1 MGVNSIRK
9 KTFYLER
16 RRKESLRKQNDT
28 FWFVILL
35 LCEAGKKGFEFEVNP
50 RAFELAGFSS

>member
-35 LCEAGKKGFEFEVNP
+35 LCKAEKK
-50 RAFELAGFSS
+50 ALSLK

>member
-1 MGVNSIRK
+1 MGGNSLK
-9 KTFYLER
+9 KENILS
-16 RRKESLRKQNDT
+16 SLRKQNDT

-35 LCEAGKKGFEFEVNP
+35 LCKAGKKGFEFEVNP